1 MFLLAHIHATFY
13 WAYSITS
20 LLAIDCTYTPS
31 QCTCSFQSELQK
43 GLCFKVQ
50 GAEEVVIRM
59 ERKEW
64 QCPRYQ
70 SCIIRD
76 STKSLNLGLKR
87 VYIQSKV
94 CRRPA
99 ADLPQTCRRLKVCGK
114 EYAEVCGRKKFC
126 CRLAAYQYA
135 TGTVCG
141 RSAAGWNFAADLP
154 HTSMPQEQ
162 SAADLRQDETL
173 LQTCRILVCH
183 RNSLR
188 QICGRMKLCSRLAAY

>member
-1 MFLLAHIHATFY
+1 MFINRR
-13 WAYSITS
+13 SVM
-20 LLAIDCTYTPS
+20 CTDSP
-31 QCTCSFQSELQK
+31 SFQRK
-43 GLCFKVQ
+43 GDVTICD
-50 GAEEVVIRM
+50 IRYPS
-59 ERKEW
+59 W
-64 QCPRYQ
+64 
-70 SCIIRD
+70 
-76 STKSLNLGLKR
+76 LNKQHPIGKW
-87 VYIQSKV
+87 KV

-99 ADLPQTCRRLKVCGK
+99 ADLPQTCRRLLVCGK

-162 SAADLRQDETL
+162 SAADLLQDEIL
-173 LQTCRILVCH
+173 LQTCCILVCH